1 MLSIFLKRRS
11 IQLCNFE
18 GQHCIFV
25 FIVTHCMMFKMS
37 DANCWYIM
45 RTWLPTLYKEKI
57 YFLTE
62 YDEISEM
69 IILVSRI
76 AFSFGIKINYHIW
89 SIICHI
95 FQGHHPL
102 NIGKNTISLCINPKM
117 CTHIIENI
125 NYVTTLNAKWILI
138 TIFSNRRWYLKYH
151 CSIM

>member
-1 MLSIFLKRRS
+1 
-11 IQLCNFE
+11 
-18 GQHCIFV
+18 
-25 FIVTHCMMFKMS
+25 MMFKMS

-69 IILVSRI
+69 IILVSWI

-95 FQGHHPL
+95 FQGHYLL
-102 NIGKNTISLCINPKM
+102 NIGEKHNLIVHQPKNVHPHYRKYKLCNYIECKM
-117 CTHIIENI
+117 NI
-125 NYVTTLNAKWILI
+125 NYYICQSKMILKISLFHYVTNIIVHL
-138 TIFSNRRWYLKYH
+138 F
-151 CSIM
+151 